1 MQGSRILGSD
11 ILNLSDG
18 ILSVV
23 SEVTFS
29 YVLKVKDNTGSGV
42 RSCWPVVN
50 RNIWAGN
57 ACQLRICAVQWL
69 FLFAIKRAERPV
81 VTPTY

>member
-11 ILNLSDG
+11 ILNLPDG

-69 FLFAIKRAERPV
+69 FLFAIKRAERPEQ
-81 VTPTY
+81 

>member
-42 RSCWPVVN
+42 IVLSSVR
-50 RNIWAGN
+50 
-57 ACQLRICAVQWL
+57 
-69 FLFAIKRAERPV
+69 KRPIAMM
-81 VTPTY
+81 